1 MSLQE
6 TILLATQP
14 PAGSG
19 AGSLVLHD
27 IQTGAALTNWKQ
39 TSAGAH
45 CNVLVPGSSSGHL
58 GGALLAAQ
66 PDKAIMNVYTFQKVR
81 DSSI

>member
-19 AGSLVLHD
+19 SGSLVLHD
-27 IQTGAALTNWKQ
+27 IQTGAALTSWKQ
-39 TSAGAH
+39 TNAGAH
-45 CNVLVPGSSSGHL
+45 CNALVPGGPL

-66 PDKAIMNVYTFQKVR
+66 PDKAILNVYTFQKVR
-81 DSSI
+81 DRNTSYT